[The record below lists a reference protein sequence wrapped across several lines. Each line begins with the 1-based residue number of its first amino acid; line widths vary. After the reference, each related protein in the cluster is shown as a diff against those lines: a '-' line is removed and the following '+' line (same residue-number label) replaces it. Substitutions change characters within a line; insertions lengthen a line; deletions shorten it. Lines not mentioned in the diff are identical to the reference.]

1 MWQQQRVFDTA
12 AAAAAKGSKFNEIL
26 ALNMNTER
34 SGAVRIPE

>member
-1 MWQQQRVFDTA
+1 MWQQERVFDT